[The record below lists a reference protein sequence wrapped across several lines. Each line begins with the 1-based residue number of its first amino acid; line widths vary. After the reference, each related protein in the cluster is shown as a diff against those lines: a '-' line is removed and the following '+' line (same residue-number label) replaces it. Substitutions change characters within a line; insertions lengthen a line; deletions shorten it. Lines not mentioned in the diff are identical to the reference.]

1 MAIMHQMAFSTTPA
15 YILKVGT
22 QLQTMKYLEMNTEL
36 ARQDWS
42 QLLSQISGR

>member
-1 MAIMHQMAFSTTPA
+1 MHQIAFSTTPA